1 MDALLYLFF
10 TKIKATIRNIF
21 SNAVSGIITFLG
33 IILFGV
39 TLWAVVFLTDHSL
52 EMGGMINIQSIHV
65 LVTTYIGVIFFFMGF
80 MLFQKRTALMY
91 KNDAYYIFSGP
102 FGRKTILTYI
112 NFDNAKGG
120 LLYALFATWYVAM
133 FAAGTEGVTPVFLLF
148 ILLHSI
154 LMLFAI
160 LSLITYF
167 YLLEITDKNA
177 RKIKWG
183 IVIVAIIYIVALFA
197 KSFLANPSNINVA
210 LSNFVADPLFYF
222 IPLFG
227 FAKYGLIEYV
237 SGNTFGL
244 VLSFVL
250 NLAICLLLS
259 YMISTIHG
267 QFVEQVLEDADWA
280 ESVRKQARAG
290 KTRKEMDGKVH
301 EVKNVEMKSGAGAI
315 SSKIM
320 LELTKTRSFIRLQE
334 AGLMLFYLGI
344 AYFIGMDFTFYQY
357 YILIILLASA
367 SNDYIVTELKKPYIY
382 LIPDKASKKMLHLLT
397 PMAMKMILVV
407 IFGLSCGYL
416 VFRPSLTAFVSA
428 IFSISSYG
436 IMFTAG
442 SIWSLRLMKSGNNA
456 MAEQFVKMGV
466 ILLASLPAIVVSV
479 LLVIYMGE
487 TLSQDALMAFISV
500 ASVVS
505 NILVGA
511 LLIVLSSSMLNGAEV
526 MAD

>member
-1 MDALLYLFF
+1 MNALLYLFF
-10 TKIKATIRNIF
+10 TKIKAAIRNIF
-21 SNAVSGIITFLG
+21 SNAVSGIITFIG
-33 IILFGV
+33 IIIFAV
-39 TLWAVVFLTDHSL
+39 TIWSVFFLADHAVQ
-52 EMGGMINIQSIHV
+52 MGGMINVQSIHV
-65 LVTTYIGVIFFFMGF
+65 LVTTYIAVIFFFMGF

-102 FGRKTILTYI
+102 FSRKTVLTYI

-120 LLYALFATWYVAM
+120 LLYALFTTWYVAM
-133 FAAGTEGVTPVFLLF
+133 FAAGVEGVTPLFLLF
-148 ILLHSI
+148 VLLHSI
-154 LMLFAI
+154 LMLYAI

-167 YLLEITDKNA
+167 YLIEITDKNA
-177 RKIKWG
+177 KKIKWG
-183 IVIVAIIYIVALFA
+183 IVIVGIIYVATLFV
-197 KSFLANPSNINVA
+197 KSFLANPSDISVA

-227 FAKYGLIEYV
+227 FAKYGLIEFV
-237 SGNTFGL
+237 TGNYLGL
-244 VLSFVL
+244 VLSFAL
-250 NLAICLLLS
+250 NIGICILLACL
-259 YMISTIHG
+259 IPTVKG
-267 QFVEQVLEDADWA
+267 QFVEQVLEDAEWA
-280 ESVRKQARAG
+280 DSVRKQAKSG
-290 KTRKEMDGKVH
+290 KTRKEMEGKIH
-301 EVKNVEMKSGAGAI
+301 EVKNHTMKSGAGAI

-320 LELTKTRSFIRLQE
+320 LELAKTRSFIRLQE

-407 IFGLSCGYL
+407 IFGLSCGYI

-442 SIWSLRLMKSGNNA
+442 SIWSLRLMKSGNNP

-466 ILLASLPAIVVSV
+466 ILLASIPAIVASIA
-479 LLVIYMGE
+479 LLYFMGE
-487 TLSQDALMAFISV
+487 TLSQDSLMVFISV

-505 NILVGA
+505 NIVVGA

-526 MAD
+526 MSD